1 MDLKDNTSRFLY
13 KANENQQRMKL
24 AVVYQILSLGCP
36 MIYYGDEWGVSGGD
50 DPLNRKIVP
59 WEKEEKE
66 TLITYYQ
73 ELIALRKNEP
83 AIRYGSYESFLVDDL
98 KQLYGF
104 KREYKGQVVVI
115 LMNLSSEQ
123 QKVYYKPVQQG
134 KILLEKYS
142 VQVFVQNKTDFNQFS
157 VFKF

>member
-1 MDLKDNTSRFLY
+1 M
-13 KANENQQRMKL
+13 
-24 AVVYQILSLGCP
+24 
-36 MIYYGDEWGVSGGD
+36 GVSGGD
-50 DPLNRKIVP
+50 DPLNRKTVP

-134 KILLEKYS
+134 EILLEKYS